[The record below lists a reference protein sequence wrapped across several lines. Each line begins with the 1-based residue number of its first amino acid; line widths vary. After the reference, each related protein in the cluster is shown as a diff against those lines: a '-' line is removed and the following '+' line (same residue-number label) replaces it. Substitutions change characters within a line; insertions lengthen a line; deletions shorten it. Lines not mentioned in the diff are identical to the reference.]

1 MRTKFVPMLASLR
14 RLGISILWLTGEVG
28 SSTRPSIE
36 SHIRNRMFAGFLA
49 RGAAWV
55 VAASSTRRRPS
66 TRTILLGLVPRLC
79 HRGALSAGT
88 CDALREAEHARSAAR
103 PRAAAR
109 AKLRRLL
116 ARYARGSEPKN
127 VARRRGREHLIE
139 R

>member
-55 VAASSTRRRPS
+55 VAASSARRRPS
-66 TRTILLGLVPRLC
+66 TRAIGVEPV
-79 HRGALSAGT
+79 
-88 CDALREAEHARSAAR
+88 EAEHRQNASAVSHK
-103 PRAAAR
+103 PSPAAICPFLL
-109 AKLRRLL
+109 LR
-116 ARYARGSEPKN
+116 
-127 VARRRGREHLIE
+127 
-139 R
+139 